1 MTIEAQEK
9 LLVRIILFSLFL
21 LAALIGFISGEAY
34 KSHTFE
40 KEMRCG
46 TDVYSGKYIA
56 SPIARRCGLR
66 VGTGVLDVDCI
77 DILNWDEF
85 KHIKHC
91 WDM

>member
-21 LAALIGFISGEAY
+21 LAALVGFIGGEVH
-34 KSHTFE
+34 KSYTFE
-40 KEMRCG
+40 KEMRCN

-56 SPIARRCGLR
+56 SPVARRCALR
-66 VGTGVLDVDCI
+66 AGTGILEVNCI

-91 WDM
+91 WQ